1 MKTKL
6 FMILILLLSFSSVH
20 AKWWIFG
27 GGEEEVGFDYLY
39 INSLSFDDISSGSAM
54 LPINQLEKG
63 ALHVRGKARSGKNQI
78 GAISVSLDGAKTW
91 QKASFEKDGGFD
103 FSFEPDTTQSY
114 DIYVKIIDTTGK
126 SNEIEDSHIKVSFTN
141 LDAQATIQETLN
153 HLKTYYEQE
162 DDSNFMRY
170 VSDAFEGDVMT
181 LERALRKDFSA
192 LENITIDFSIS
203 GVAFSNNRYYAS
215 VYFNRSV
222 DDATTG
228 TSYSDR
234 GVTEFSFD
242 IGEKGAMLLSMKNPL
257 IFGLTYATDIASG
270 TTASAQNSANFIT
283 INNNGSVGQSTLA
296 DIESGNDANDYMSTG
311 SITLLNNAPPPTQGF
326 NFFDEAVT
334 TTLAQIQIYKEG
346 NLIWGENGTQVLCLN
361 ATGEFNNLTV
371 PTFGYG
377 NSTAAPCD
385 NNPNDV
391 IAVALPNGTYAV
403 IKISSSTMGGSA
415 NIDYK
420 YNPSGSRTFP

>member
-1 MKTKL
+1 
-6 FMILILLLSFSSVH
+6 
-20 AKWWIFG
+20 
-27 GGEEEVGFDYLY
+27 
-39 INSLSFDDISSGSAM
+39 
-54 LPINQLEKG
+54 
-63 ALHVRGKARSGKNQI
+63 
-78 GAISVSLDGAKTW
+78 
-91 QKASFEKDGGFD
+91 
-103 FSFEPDTTQSY
+103 
-114 DIYVKIIDTTGK
+114 
-126 SNEIEDSHIKVSFTN
+126 
-141 LDAQATIQETLN
+141 
-153 HLKTYYEQE
+153 
-162 DDSNFMRY
+162 
-170 VSDAFEGDVMT
+170 
-181 LERALRKDFSA
+181 
-192 LENITIDFSIS
+192 
-203 GVAFSNNRYYAS
+203 S

-296 DIESGNDANDYMSTG
+296 DTESGNDANDYMSTG
-311 SITLLNNAPPPTQGF
+311 SITLLNNTPPPTQGF

-334 TTLAQIQIYKEG
+334 TTLAQIQIYKED

-377 NSTAAPCD
+377 NSTAAPCN

-403 IKISSSTMGGSA
+403 IKISSTMGGSA